1 MAKFIEFEANPFHGP
16 HKCLIN
22 ADWIV
27 DVIPNPQD
35 NNTSIIYLATKI
47 DDREF
52 TEVVKGKYED
62 IKVKLLAL

>member
-35 NNTSIIYLATKI
+35 ENTSIIYLAVKI
-47 DDREF
+47 DNDDY
-52 TEVVKGKYED
+52 EVVKGKYED
-62 IKVKLLAL
+62 IKVQLLSL

>member
-27 DVIPNPQD
+27 NVIPNPQ
-35 NNTSIIYLATKI
+35 NENTSIINFAAKM
-47 DDREF
+47 DDKESS
-52 TEVVKGKYED
+52 EVVEGKYED
-62 IKVKLLAL
+62 IKVKLLSL

>member
-1 MAKFIEFEANPFHGP
+1 MAKFIEFEAN
-16 HKCLIN
+16 
-22 ADWIV
+22 WIV

-35 NNTSIIYLATKI
+35 NNTSIIYLAAKI

-52 TEVVKGKYED
+52 MEVVKGKYED